1 MRETPIAEYCLMRL
15 VFCAIFV
22 CLSLLDGF
30 SQEQEKMSWQQL
42 WQDYVNAEDMD
53 GDATEQGQYEDNM
66 ALLQQLAETPID
78 INRASFSD
86 LMALPFLSEQQV
98 MDIMGYRDTYYPV
111 RSMGEMRMVRSLDY
125 TQLALLGCFAYVGE
139 VTDTLRFPSVK
150 TITMLGRNELSAS
163 VRVPFYE
170 RRGDRNGYLGYPYRH
185 WLKYDFHYSDYVRF
199 GFVGAQDA
207 GEPFFS
213 NRNTT
218 GYDSYSYYVQV
229 RKLGTLDNLVVG
241 KFRIASGM
249 GLILNNSFQL
259 GKMSMLQTKGRQT
272 ETLSPHATGS
282 IADYLQGAAVALK
295 LSKHFKM
302 TAYGSVRPID
312 ATLNKDGTVATILK
326 NGYHRTPIEMAKKH
340 NTTETDLGA
349 MLSFSGGGLRLG
361 ATVAYT
367 HLDRQLK
374 PDNGQLYRRYFPAG
388 KDFLNYGVNYSY
400 MHHRFSL
407 SGETAV
413 DGDGHVAT
421 LNVLSYQP
429 EASWSAMIAQ
439 RFYSYRYASLHG
451 HAFGEGSR
459 VQNESGVYVGFT
471 WQPLSRLELRGYAD
485 FAYFP
490 LARYRVSRDSWAKD
504 YLVEAAYKLSRSWT
518 MKGRYRMHLREMDN
532 KSKTAL
538 RQHNDHRVRLSLG
551 YDDGCW
557 SFTTRGDYVRAA
569 NEDISNGWMVSENVG
584 WRKKWWR
591 LGVMAAYFNTDSYD
605 SRRYVNEQQLPHSF
619 SSLSVYG
626 RGLRLSLIA
635 RAMVGSHLQ
644 FDAKLGYTKYRDR
657 TTIGTGLQQIDA
669 SHMTDLDVQARWRF

>member
-1 MRETPIAEYCLMRL
+1 
-15 VFCAIFV
+15 
-22 CLSLLDGF
+22 
-30 SQEQEKMSWQQL
+30 
-42 WQDYVNAEDMD
+42 
-53 GDATEQGQYEDNM
+53 
-66 ALLQQLAETPID
+66 
-78 INRASFSD
+78 
-86 LMALPFLSEQQV
+86 
-98 MDIMGYRDTYYPV
+98 
-111 RSMGEMRMVRSLDY
+111 
-125 TQLALLGCFAYVGE
+125 
-139 VTDTLRFPSVK
+139 
-150 TITMLGRNELSAS
+150 
-163 VRVPFYE
+163 
-170 RRGDRNGYLGYPYRH
+170 
-185 WLKYDFHYSDYVRF
+185 
-199 GFVGAQDA
+199 
-207 GEPFFS
+207 
-213 NRNTT
+213 
-218 GYDSYSYYVQV
+218 
-229 RKLGTLDNLVVG
+229 
-241 KFRIASGM
+241 
-249 GLILNNSFQL
+249 
-259 GKMSMLQTKGRQT
+259 
-272 ETLSPHATGS
+272 
-282 IADYLQGAAVALK
+282 
-295 LSKHFKM
+295 
-302 TAYGSVRPID
+302 
-312 ATLNKDGTVATILK
+312 
-326 NGYHRTPIEMAKKH
+326 
-340 NTTETDLGA
+340 
-349 MLSFSGGGLRLG
+349 
-361 ATVAYT
+361 
-367 HLDRQLK
+367 
-374 PDNGQLYRRYFPAG
+374 
-388 KDFLNYGVNYSY
+388 
-400 MHHRFSL
+400 
-407 SGETAV
+407 
-413 DGDGHVAT
+413 
-421 LNVLSYQP
+421 
-429 EASWSAMIAQ
+429 MIAQ

-538 RQHNDHRVRLSLG
+538 RQHNDHRGRLSLG

-605 SRRYVNEQQLPHSF
+605 SRLYVNEQQLPHCF